1 MGRQVGTSRGADAMM
16 GWLSGS
22 PLRLA
27 LVVLVALCSAFAGF
41 HAIGALAEPTRQ
53 NARLDT
59 VREALERVEQVGGG
73 QISDAY
79 PEHAVCTQALLSAS
93 SRLQRTL
100 SQEATRA
107 GLAVDLLT
115 VAADGG
121 SAASGLAP
129 LRVQVQASGS
139 LEGAVRLTAAL
150 DQSRPTV
157 FVDRYE
163 LRHQRDGVSLKLTG
177 RAFCWISA
185 GK

>member
-1 MGRQVGTSRGADAMM
+1 MV
-16 GWLSGS
+16 WLSQS

-27 LVVLVALCSAFAGF
+27 LVVLVTLCSAFGGF
-41 HAIGALAEPTRQ
+41 YAIGALAAPARQ
-53 NARLDT
+53 DARLDA
-59 VREALERVEQVGGG
+59 VRAALDRAARVGGG
-73 QISDAY
+73 QVNDAY
-79 PEHAVCTQALLSAS
+79 PEQAVCTQALLTASA
-93 SRLQRTL
+93 RLQRTL

-107 GLAVDLLT
+107 GLAVDQLT

-129 LRVQVQASGS
+129 LRVQIQASGS

-163 LRHQRDGVSLKLTG
+163 LRHQRGGVSLKLTG
-177 RAFCWISA
+177 RAFCWINA
-185 GK
+185 GR